1 MEIDQRLNDQLLSQ
15 DFRHNGAEGM
25 DKYLSLAKAY
35 AVTENAIAV
44 VSNLQVN
51 ISHIYYGGMGERLG
65 IAERGDNH
73 VLNSIWEEEIFCHIH
88 PDDFV
93 RKQLGELH
101 FYQFIKE
108 KAPSAAS
115 DYMFVSGLRMS
126 DAAGRWHSVQHRI
139 RYFLSD
145 ERKVW
150 LALCLYSFAPSLP
163 TEDCILNTAD
173 GSALPVSMVTL
184 HQILSSREQDVLR
197 LIRQGL
203 SSKMIADRLSISIF
217 TVNRHRQN
225 ILEKL
230 HCSNSAEACH
240 KAEMLRII

>member
-1 MEIDQRLNDQLLSQ
+1 MEIDQRLNEQLLSQ
-15 DFRHNGAEGM
+15 DFRHNDAEGM

-126 DAAGRWHSVQHRI
+126 DAAGRWHSVQHVSDI
-139 RYFLSD
+139 SCPTNGRYGW
-145 ERKVW
+145 RCV
-150 LALCLYSFAPSLP
+150 
-163 TEDCILNTAD
+163 CILLLLLYPQKTAFSIRLMVLPCPSRWSPCIRF
-173 GSALPVSMVTL
+173 SAA
-184 HQILSSREQDVLR
+184 
-197 LIRQGL
+197 G
-203 SSKMIADRLSISIF
+203 SKMCFVSSVRDCPA
-217 TVNRHRQN
+217 
-225 ILEKL
+225 K
-230 HCSNSAEACH
+230 
-240 KAEMLRII
+240 